1 MVLLEL
7 DMRVR
12 FLRLGKDRRYMP
24 AKLDNDILAAA
35 IEGFEDRKKRIDAQI
50 AEIRQLMTGD
60 RTEPAAT
67 PEPGRKRRKVS
78 AAGRKR
84 MAEAQRKRWAAKKQ
98 SSEAPK
104 AAKPEAQKPKRK
116 MSAAGRKRISEA
128 TKRRWALVRAAA
140 SKAGK

>member
-1 MVLLEL
+1 
-7 DMRVR
+7 
-12 FLRLGKDRRYMP
+12 MP

-67 PEPGRKRRKVS
+67 PEPERKRRKVS

-84 MAEAQRKRWAAKKQ
+84 MAEAQRKRWAKKQ
-98 SSEAPK
+98 SGEAPK

-128 TKRRWALVRAAA
+128 TKRRWGVT
-140 SKAGK
+140 